1 MSFGRSPGEG
11 SVCSK
16 MIDLVELVSMSIS
29 FRGMQRERVL
39 LFPKKLERLLLPPPR
54 PKNEAREEL
63 FLP

>member
-29 FRGMQRERVL
+29 FRGMQRERESLTVS
-39 LFPKKLERLLLPPPR
+39 E
-54 PKNEAREEL
+54 EAGAAVVAAAQAKE
-63 FLP
+63 